1 MPARR
6 PYPRACEHTP
16 VPSTPLLDNSI
27 PGYFVHAYP
36 TDPAGPVVETAD
48 RLWLLAT
55 QRRRLD

>member
-1 MPARR
+1 
-6 PYPRACEHTP
+6 

-36 TDPAGPVVETAD
+36 TDPAGPVVGPAD

-55 QRRRLD
+55 QRPRLD